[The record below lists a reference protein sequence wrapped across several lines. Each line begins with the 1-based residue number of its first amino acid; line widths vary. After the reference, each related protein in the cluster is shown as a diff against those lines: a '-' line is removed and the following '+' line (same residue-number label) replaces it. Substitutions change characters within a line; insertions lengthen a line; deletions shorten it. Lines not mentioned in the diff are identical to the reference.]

1 MLEPL
6 FARVNQSAAM
16 RWYQGR
22 EPQERPIIAGLA
34 AVVVLSLFWLLI
46 WKPLADW
53 QELSEN
59 RYSNA
64 LDTWEWVQANEARAR
79 QAAGGNG
86 PATAR
91 EGSLL
96 PLITRLANS
105 RGLTLSR
112 LQPEADGAVSVVL
125 QAQPFNLML
134 QWLDDLQQQHSVV
147 VQRVSL
153 DAEGNPGLI
162 NAQLRLQ

>member
-1 MLEPL
+1 MFESLIT
-6 FARVNQSAAM
+6 RMNQSAAM

-34 AVVVLSLFWLLI
+34 AVVLLSLFWLAI
-46 WKPLADW
+46 WKPLSDW
-53 QELSEN
+53 QKLSEN

-64 LDTWEWVQANEARAR
+64 LDTWEWVQANEAKAR
-79 QAAGGNG
+79 QAARGGG
-86 PATAR
+86 PAATR

-96 PLITRLANS
+96 PLITRVANS
-105 RGLTLSR
+105 RGMTLSR
-112 LQPEADGAVSVVL
+112 LQPESDGAVSVVL

-134 QWLDDLQQQHSVV
+134 QWLDDLERQHNVV